1 MNSLA
6 PGAVPVEVGLTGV
19 RLTQMD
25 ASWGYGEWIKWYT
38 GYIEISEVS
47 VLAQEILFWEFK
59 GQAFSIF
66 PIGIQC
72 VTLVCASLL
81 MAITVL
87 FHFIGAAKDDVHVAI
102 KLSI

>member
-6 PGAVPVEVGLTGV
+6 PGAVPVEVGLTWV

-47 VLAQEILFWEFK
+47 VLAQEILF
-59 GQAFSIF
+59 
-66 PIGIQC
+66 
-72 VTLVCASLL
+72 
-81 MAITVL
+81 
-87 FHFIGAAKDDVHVAI
+87 
-102 KLSI
+102 

>member
-1 MNSLA
+1 MQ
-6 PGAVPVEVGLTGV
+6 V
-19 RLTQMD
+19 D

-38 GYIEISEVS
+38 SYIEISEVS
-47 VLAQEILFWEFK
+47 EYVHRKFSFEFK

-72 VTLVCASLL
+72 VTLVHASLL
-81 MAITVL
+81 MVITAL
-87 FHFIGAAKDDVHVAI
+87 FHFIGAAKDDVHVVI